1 MTNNKQQTA
10 VDLFIEELEEKG
22 KAYEENQVVRTI
34 NICIDVSDY
43 MELKQQANERHK
55 QQIINAVDDLLD
67 YINSLQN
74 NYIALSKNDKKK
86 SKEVDAIL
94 TATTLIKMRI
104 QSLNK

>member
-1 MTNNKQQTA
+1 MKLYTEEQVKQI
-10 VDLFIEELEEKG
+10 L
-22 KAYEENQVVRTI
+22 
-34 NICIDVSDY
+34 
-43 MELKQQANERHK
+43 
-55 QQIINAVDDLLD
+55 DDLLD

>member
-1 MTNNKQQTA
+1 MSNNKQQTA

-55 QQIINAVDDLLD
+55 QQIINAVDD
-67 YINSLQN
+67 QN
-74 NYIALSKNDKKK
+74 NYDSWPSSIP
-86 SKEVDAIL
+86 
-94 TATTLIKMRI
+94 TLGA
-104 QSLNK
+104 QYYNETYGGGEQ